1 MSIKQS
7 ILALCKNNNGFFKSA
22 RQAEFLTSKLEK
34 VDGLVGTLTA
44 WGNSSLMFAEWDSKG
59 IVKIVKL
66 GKSDSVFF
74 ERMTSEEW
82 EAKQARKSECANV
95 QQASVSKAIESLK
108 SELAQLEANLAA
120 KKADPAM
127 MALPADTQAIV
138 FAMDL
143 KEIEELKQ
151 RIENF

>member
-1 MSIKQS
+1 MNIQQS

-22 RQAEFLTSKLEK
+22 RQADYLTSQLEE
-34 VDGLVGTLTA
+34 VAGFVGTLSA
-44 WGNSSLMFAEWDSKG
+44 WGNSVALFAEWDSEG
-59 IVKIVKL
+59 IVKIVKR
-66 GKSDSVFF
+66 GKTDSVFF

-82 EAKQARKSECANV
+82 EAKQARKAECANV

-120 KKADPAM
+120 KLADPAM

-138 FAMDL
+138 FVMDL